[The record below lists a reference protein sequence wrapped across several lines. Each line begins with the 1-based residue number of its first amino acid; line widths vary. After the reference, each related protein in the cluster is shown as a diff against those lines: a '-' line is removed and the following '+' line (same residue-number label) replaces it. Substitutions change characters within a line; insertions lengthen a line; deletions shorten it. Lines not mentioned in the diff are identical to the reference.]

1 MDSKVDI
8 WVPIYIGD
16 YLSDTMHL
24 TTEEHGA
31 YFLLILAYWRNQAPL
46 PSDDKKMAAI
56 CRWSIPVWLEHK
68 KTLSEFFESDGL
80 FWVHKR
86 IDSELKSA
94 LDFRA
99 KQSANGKKGG
109 RPPKINPKETQTKPK
124 RNPGE
129 SPLPSPLQTSLSH
142 NKYII
147 SPDLVIPSEILD
159 RVCDVTLVT
168 DKFAFY
174 ASTGFIGHFL
184 GREFSGDELLSEL
197 IRWTARE
204 WSFKK

>member
-109 RPPKINPKETQTKPK
+109 RPPKNNPKETQTKAK
-124 RNPGE
+124 RNPDE
-129 SPLPSPLQTSLSH
+129 SPSPLPLQNSLSVI
-142 NKYII
+142 II
-147 SPDLVIPSEILD
+147 SPEWIPHNYFID
-159 RVCDVTLVT
+159 DVSLAASVPRQFVT
-168 DKFAFY
+168 DCLV
-174 ASTGFIGHFL
+174 GFTAHFN
-184 GREFSGDELLSEL
+184 GREFPFDTTDLFDELVK
-197 IRWTARE
+197 WVDRE
-204 WSFKK
+204 RRFKK